1 MYTIQELSSM
11 LHVPASTLRYYEEIG
26 LLLNVNRNTKNQRI
40 YDDSHIKKI
49 HGINCFKRTGMS
61 ISKILE
67 FYKYADNLDT
77 NIDDILLLVKEQ
89 EADIQDKIKI
99 MELDLVHIREK
110 VTYYSAIKKA
120 IEENAPWPRWS
131 DVV

>member
-1 MYTIQELSSM
+1 MYTIQELTSM

-26 LLLNVNRNTKNQRI
+26 LLENVNRNAQNQRI
-40 YDDSHIKKI
+40 YDDSHIKKL

-67 FYKYADNLDT
+67 FYNYAANLDT

-89 EADIQDKIKI
+89 ETDIQEKIKV
-99 MELDLVHIREK
+99 MEMDLVHIREK
-110 VTYYSAIKKA
+110 IRYYSAVKEA
-120 IEENAPWPRWS
+120 LEENFPRPRWS
-131 DVV
+131 DVI